1 MNLNKIVIVAFA
13 TILFT
18 SCNNKDN
25 NNKAT
30 KIEDDIVKTETIDEV
45 PRLSDE
51 DFDKAIKAYAAN
63 DKAEASAQIQKGILA
78 LKAEGANI
86 NGLSKVN
93 LDYAIDELTN
103 IAGRLDSNEDISTEG
118 LKEAIVN
125 AELNIN
131 HEYLSGTEDVYML
144 VKPANVSSAKTKRN
158 FSGMIANLKKEE
170 ASLDQNS
177 KKDRDRLLKEG
188 ESLEKELKAWETKAK
203 AYSKKTNDHF
213 KTYSPQYYKNSTD
226 F

>member
-1 MNLNKIVIVAFA
+1 MNLNKIVMVAFA
-13 TILFT
+13 TALFT
-18 SCNNKDN
+18 SCNNKESK
-25 NNKAT
+25 NKAT
-30 KIEDDIVKTETIDEV
+30 NIEDDIVKTETIDEV
-45 PRLSDE
+45 PRISDE

-78 LKAEGANI
+78 LKAEGETVD
-86 NGLSKVN
+86 GLRKVN
-93 LDYAIDELTN
+93 LDYAIDQLTN
-103 IAGRLDSNEDISTEG
+103 IAGRLDSDEDISSEG

-144 VKPANVSSAKTKRN
+144 VKPVNVSSAKTKRN
-158 FSGMIANLKKEE
+158 FSTMVANLKKEE
-170 ASLDQNS
+170 ATLDKSS

-188 ESLEKELKAWETKAK
+188 ETLEKELKAWETKAK

-213 KTYSPQYYKNSTD
+213 KAYSPEYYKTSTD